1 MSSSNNSLTN
11 FRTMKDNIYSLIEQL
26 IDKELYEL
34 SRIKWKDNMNEE
46 EFIIFIEEYIKL
58 INYCNTYFSEIIK
71 IHKNILYIR
80 FLLKIFISTKL
91 TIDIYNDPI
100 KSIINNNLLNN
111 EDIKTIIS
119 NLEQNFF
126 LTPYLNNI

>member
-1 MSSSNNSLTN
+1 
-11 FRTMKDNIYSLIEQL
+11 MKDNIYSLIEQL